1 MEPFGE
7 YESYD
12 GTGLAELVR
21 DKEVHPKEL
30 ILAAIERIERLN
42 PALNAVIHTNYLS
55 AQQAADTV
63 SPAAPFTGVPFL
75 IKDLG
80 AVHAGIPHT
89 RSSRSRRHHVP
100 DEDNEIV
107 RRFKEA
113 GLLIIGKTNT
123 PEFGLSPVTEPELHG
138 PTHNPWDTSRT
149 PCGSSGG
156 SAAAVAAGIVPLAH
170 ANDGGGS
177 IRMPASACGLFG
189 IKPTKGRSTW
199 GPDYVESWL
208 GLAEQHAVTRS
219 VRDSA
224 RLLDATHGAEPGA
237 THAPAPPVRPFAD
250 EVGADPGTLRIAVTA
265 GALLDHRPIHIDC
278 TAAVDDT
285 VRLCE
290 QLGHEVE
297 SATPDLDIDELID
310 AFVTLAAAEAHFQVM
325 EAAELDRS
333 KARAEDYELVTWILH
348 LIGKKRS
355 AGELE
360 RAIHTIQMAG
370 REVALFMRDYDVML
384 SATLAQPPWLIGE
397 LDPSPMEVRLLQAVR
412 RAPARIL
419 LEQVVKQLSDEV
431 LEPMP
436 NTPLFNMTGQP
447 AMSVPLHWNGQ
458 GLPVGVQFAGR
469 LGDEATLFR
478 LAGQLEHARPWADR
492 RPEMG
497 E

>member
-1 MEPFGE
+1 MEAFAE
-7 YESYD
+7 YGNHD
-12 GTGLAELVR
+12 GTALAELVR
-21 DKEVHPKEL
+21 AKEVHPKEL
-30 ILAAIERIERLN
+30 ILAAVERIDRVN
-42 PALNAVIHTNYLS
+42 PALNAVIHTSYLA
-55 AQQAADTV
+55 AQQAADRI
-63 SPAAPFTGVPFL
+63 SPTAPFAGVPFL

-80 AVHAGIPHT
+80 AVHAGMPHT
-89 RSSRSRRHHVP
+89 RSSRSLRHNVP
-100 DEDNEIV
+100 DEDNELV

-156 SAAAVAAGIVPLAH
+156 AAAAVAAGIAPLAH

-189 IKPTKGRSTW
+189 LKPTRGRSTW
-199 GPDYVESWL
+199 GPDYVEGWL
-208 GLAEQHAVTRS
+208 GLSEQHAVSRS

-237 THAPAPPVRPFAD
+237 TSVPMPPSRPFAD
-250 EVGADPGTLRIAVTA
+250 EVGADPGTLRIAYDA

-290 QLGHEVE
+290 ELGHEVE
-297 SATPDLDIDELID
+297 AATPDLDVDELVD
-310 AFVTLAAAEAHFQVM
+310 AFVTLAAAEAHFQVI
-325 EAAELDRS
+325 EAAELDRA
-333 KARAEDYELVTWILH
+333 KPRADDYELVTWILH
-348 LIGKKRS
+348 LVGKKRS

-360 RAIHTIQMAG
+360 RALHTIRMAG
-370 REVALFMRDYDVML
+370 RTVALFMRDYDLLL
-384 SATLAQPPWLIGE
+384 SATMAQPPWPIGE
-397 LDPSPMEVRLLQAVR
+397 LDPSPMETRILQAVR
-412 RAPARIL
+412 RAPARLL
-419 LEQVVKQLSDEV
+419 LEQVVKRLSGEI

-447 AMSVPLHWNGQ
+447 AMSVPLHWNGE
-458 GLPVGVQFAGR
+458 GLPIGVQFAAR

-478 LAGQLEHARPWADR
+478 LAAQLEEARPWADR
-492 RPEMG
+492 RPPLDA
-497 E
+497 